1 MQFRFPLWTAVFVFA
16 ALGALR
22 AQTPSGGAPAPATA
36 TSMQEGQI
44 FAKKVVGKVSVELNG
59 VTADLHDDDRVS
71 QSAKVITDKDSSVI
85 LIFSNGATT
94 QLGAE
99 TTLVIEEFMQD
110 PFAQQI
116 DVGALTQEPTTSH
129 TKLNLTHGE
138 LVGKV
143 AHLKHDQGS
152 YFSVQTPVG
161 AAGIRGTTFRIVFRP
176 TGTGQAFAVFSLSTL
191 EGNVN
196 FQQGGGAQPPTPA
209 PGQVPPAPGG
219 VPVATGQEVVVTVT
233 VNVDPKTNAV
243 TVTAPPTITSTQ
255 PLSIET
261 QAAITKVAQDLATTA
276 ANTTIAPATSGGS
289 TTPSTTTSTSSTDD
303 KKDAKKDDKGGTSG
317 GDTSGSSSSS
327 TASTSASSTSS
338 GSTTPTSSGTP
349 TASTGGGSKPSTPPP
364 PPSPPVTTNL
374 PVLTPGA
381 GG

>member
-1 MQFRFPLWTAVFVFA
+1 
-16 ALGALR
+16 
-22 AQTPSGGAPAPATA
+22 
-36 TSMQEGQI
+36 MQEGQI
-44 FAKKVVGKVSVELNG
+44 VAKKIVGKVTVELNG
-59 VTADLHDDDRVS
+59 TATELHDNDRVS
-71 QSAKVITDKDSSVI
+71 QSAKVITAKDSSVI
-85 LIFSNGATT
+85 LVFSNGATT
-94 QLGAE
+94 QLGAD

-129 TKLNLTHGE
+129 TKLHLTHGE

-152 YFSVQTPVG
+152 YFTVQTPVG

-196 FQQGGGAQPPTPA
+196 FQQGGGAQPSTPA
-209 PGQVPPAPGG
+209 PGQVQPTPGG
-219 VPVATGQEVVVTVT
+219 VPVATGQEVVVTVS
-233 VNVDPKTNAV
+233 VNVDPQTNVV
-243 TVTAPPTITSTQ
+243 TVTAPPTISSTQ
-255 PLSIET
+255 PLSVDT

-276 ANTTIAPATSGGS
+276 ANTTIAPTNSGG
-289 TTPSTTTSTSSTDD
+289 TTTSSTTTSTSSTDD
-303 KKDAKKDDKGGTSG
+303 KKDAKKDDKGSTSG
-317 GDTSGSSSSS
+317 GDTSGSSSG
-327 TASTSASSTSS
+327 STSGSGTGS
-338 GSTTPTSSGTP
+338 GSTTPTPSGT
-349 TASTGGGSKPSTPPP
+349 STGSTNAGSKPTNSNPPA
-364 PPSPPVTTNL
+364 SPPVTTNL